1 MLDILKKAMGEA
13 KADYVELRFH
23 ERESLSISVSG
34 KEVDQAVSSSSRGT
48 GIRVL
53 YRGAWGF
60 GSTNFM
66 GYEDI
71 LETLRRAEVSAKV
84 ASENRKE
91 LVKGIAEGRAAT
103 GLFTANVTGNLS
115 NISTETKI
123 GVVLDAAH
131 RAEGDGI
138 VTTRSLYREILDHK
152 IIVSSI
158 GAEAEIYDSKP
169 EFMVS
174 AIAKEEGV
182 MVSGRESVGVTGG
195 WGELFK
201 VHSPEDM
208 ADSAREKAIRLSKA
222 KVITGGKSTVILDQ
236 GLVGLI
242 SHEAIGHTTEAD
254 FVLSGSAAAGMVG
267 KEVASP
273 LVTLVDSG
281 VSAIAGTAAGSIPV
295 DDEGTLTQE
304 AVIIENGVMK
314 GYMHNRETAH
324 IFGVEPTGNARAYE
338 YTDEPIIR
346 MRNTFILPGDMTLE
360 EMLEGV
366 KEGYLL
372 KGAGSGQAD
381 ANAEFM
387 FDVQEAYKITNGE
400 VGELF
405 RGASI
410 SGNAF
415 EVLKAV
421 DAVGRDFAYDMG
433 AGYCGKGQPAKVDG
447 GGGPIRTI
455 VTIGGA
461 HQWD

>member
-1 MLDILKKAMGEA
+1 MLDRLKRVMEA
-13 KADYVELRFH
+13 AEADYVELRFQ
-23 ERESLSISVSG
+23 EREGTAISVSG
-34 KEVDQAVSSSSRGT
+34 GEVDQASTSSSRGV

-53 YRGAWGF
+53 HRGAWGF
-60 GSTNFM
+60 GSTNSTE
-66 GYEDI
+66 YADI

-84 ASENRKE
+84 AALNRKE
-91 LVKGIAEGRAAT
+91 LVEGIAEGRVAK
-103 GLFTANVTGNLS
+103 GLFTANVTGNLR
-115 NISTETKI
+115 NISIETKI
-123 GVVLDAAH
+123 GAVLDAAN
-131 RAEGDGI
+131 RAKKEGI
-138 VTTRSLYREILDHK
+138 STARALYREILDHK

-174 AIAKEEGV
+174 AIAREGDV
-182 MVSGRESVGVTGG
+182 MVSGSESVGVTGG

-201 VHSPEDM
+201 VHSPDEMADM
-208 ADSAREKAIRLSKA
+208 AAEKAIRLSKA
-222 KVITGGKSTVILDQ
+222 KVVKGGKSTVILDQ

-267 KEVASP
+267 KKVASP

-281 VSAIAGTAAGSIPV
+281 ISAIAGTAAGSIPV

-304 AVIIENGVMK
+304 AVIIEKGIMK

-324 IFGVEPTGNARAYE
+324 IFEVEPTGNARAYE

-366 KEGYLL
+366 NGYLL

-387 FDVQEAYKITNGE
+387 FDVQEAYKITDGE

-415 EVLKAV
+415 DVLKSV
-421 DAVGRDFAYDMG
+421 DAIGRDFAYDMG

-447 GGGPIRTI
+447 GGGPVRAV
-455 VTIGGA
+455 VTIGGV
-461 HQWD
+461 HQ

>member
-1 MLDILKKAMGEA
+1 MLDTLKKAMEEA
-13 KADYVELRFH
+13 KADYAELRFQ
-23 ERESLSISVSG
+23 ERDVTAVSVSG
-34 KEVDQAVSSSSRGT
+34 GEVDQASSSSSRGT

-60 GSTNFM
+60 GSTNSTK
-66 GYEDI
+66 YEDI
-71 LETLRRAEVSAKV
+71 LETLRRAEVSARV

-91 LVKGIAEGRAAT
+91 LVKGISEGRAAR
-103 GLFTANVTGNLS
+103 GLFTANVTGNLR
-115 NISTETKI
+115 NISIETKI
-123 GVVLDAAH
+123 ETVLDAAK
-131 RAEGDGI
+131 RASSDGI
-138 VTTRSLYREILDHK
+138 TTTRSLYREILDHK
-152 IIVSSI
+152 ILVSSI
-158 GAEAEIYDSKP
+158 GVEAEIYDSKP

-174 AIAKEEGV
+174 AIAKESGV
-182 MVSGRESVGVTGG
+182 LVSGRESVGVTGG

-208 ADSAREKAIRLSKA
+208 ADSAREKAIRLSRA
-222 KVITGGKSTVILDQ
+222 KVVKGGKSTVILDQ

-267 KEVASP
+267 EQVASP

-304 AVIIENGVMK
+304 AVIIEKGIMK

-324 IFGVEPTGNARAYE
+324 IFGVEPAGNARAYE

-346 MRNTFILPGDMTLE
+346 MRNTFILPGDMTLD

-366 KEGYLL
+366 RDGYLL

-400 VGELF
+400 IGELF

-421 DAVGRDFAYDMG
+421 DAIGRDFAYDMG

-461 HQWD
+461 HL